1 MIRALSASWAPGTT
15 RNRFSFTALSM
26 IWRKLAGIERLRDCG
41 YGRQASPAA
50 PNTSAVYPPR
60 PAPKHERNESWSG
73 CVIFVAVDIG
83 GTFTDLIGFD
93 DETQTF
99 VQAKSLTTPAG
110 LTQGVINCL
119 KESGIDAGRIDELIH
134 GSTTAINT
142 LIERKGAKTALL
154 VTRGTRDVYL
164 IGRGNRPEAY
174 NLFFHRHQPLVPR
187 RLTHEAQERL
197 LASGDVDTPLKK
209 SRVAAA
215 CRALAAEGVEAVA
228 VCFLHSYI
236 NPEHER
242 IAGEMIRKAMPG
254 VYLSLSHEILRE
266 YREFERMSTTVVN
279 AYIGPKVGGY
289 VKSLKSSLGGIGF
302 KGDLSIMRSNGGVMT
317 PEVAT
322 ERPVAM
328 MESGPVGGIIAS
340 AQVGIALGFQNVI
353 SFDMGGTTAKASLI
367 RAGEPTLAPGYY
379 VGGYASGHPVMLPM
393 IDVVEVGAGGGSIA
407 WRDDIGALKVGPQSA
422 GADPGP
428 ICYRGGGAEPTIT
441 DANVVLGRLDPDN
454 FLGGTMKL
462 DADAARRGIKEKIA
476 DPLKL
481 DVIVA
486 AQAIVDIAVNKM
498 SLAVREVSVAK
509 GYDPRDF
516 ALVASGGAGPLHVC
530 AIARELYIPTVI
542 VPLFPSHFSALG
554 MLLADER
561 HDFPRTAFADLA
573 SVDFAKLVKVH
584 DEMVADAKA
593 SLRHARSAQH
603 QIHLDLRYMG
613 QEFTLQVPVTLDQL
627 KRGDR
632 KGIRTAFDELYELR
646 YAHHSPEEPV
656 EMVNIRLGAIG
667 KRPRLNFPRLASGG
681 TAAPASEHEAYFT
694 SAAKPLA
701 AKIYRRPDLSAGAEI
716 TGPALIQEHGTTTVL
731 FENDRCR
738 VAPSGELIITMGA
751 VR

>member
-1 MIRALSASWAPGTT
+1 M
-15 RNRFSFTALSM
+15 
-26 IWRKLAGIERLRDCG
+26 
-41 YGRQASPAA
+41 
-50 PNTSAVYPPR
+50 
-60 PAPKHERNESWSG
+60 
-73 CVIFVAVDIG
+73 IFVAVDIG

-93 DETQTF
+93 DEAQAF
-99 VQAKSLTTPAG
+99 VQAKSLTTPSE

-119 KESGIDAGRIDELIH
+119 RESGIDAGKIDELIH

-142 LIERKGAKTALL
+142 LIERKGAKTALV
-154 VTRGTRDVYL
+154 VTRGTRDVYI

-174 NLFFHRHQPLVPR
+174 NLFFHRHKPLVSR
-187 RLTHEAQERL
+187 RNTLEVAERL
-197 LASGDVDTPLKK
+197 LADGTVHEPLKK
-209 SRVAAA
+209 SSVAAA
-215 CRALAAEGVEAVA
+215 CKALKDEGVEAVA
-228 VCFLHSYI
+228 VCFLHAYA

-242 IAGEMIRKAMPG
+242 IAGAMIRKAMPD
-254 VYLSLSHEILRE
+254 VYLSLSHDILRE

-289 VKSLKSSLGGIGF
+289 VQNLKSSLGGIGF

-340 AQVGIALGFQNVI
+340 AQVGLALGFKNVI

-367 RAGEPTLAPGYY
+367 RDGEPTLAPGYY

-428 ICYRGGGAEPTIT
+428 ICYRGGGTEPTIT

-462 DADAARRGIKEKIA
+462 DADGARRGIKEKIA

-481 DVIVA
+481 DTIAA

-561 HDFPRTAFADLA
+561 HDFTRTVYSDLA
-573 SVDFAKLVKVH
+573 SVDFGKLVTVH
-584 DEMVADAKA
+584 NEMVAEAK
-593 SLRHARSAQH
+593 SGLRHGKDAQY
-603 QIHLDLRYMG
+603 QVNLDIRYVG
-613 QEFTLQVPVTLDQL
+613 QEFTLSVPIDLAQL

-632 KGIRTAFDELYELR
+632 TGIRTAFDALYEQR
-646 YAHHSPEEPV
+646 YAHHSPDEPV

-667 KRPRLNFPRLASGG
+667 KRPKLSFPSLGAAGAAHPAGERAVYLSSAKEAR
-681 TAAPASEHEAYFT
+681 TAKF
-694 SAAKPLA
+694 
-701 AKIYRRPDLSAGAEI
+701 YRREQLGAGAQI
-716 TGPALIQEHGTTTVL
+716 AGPALIQEHGTVTVL
-731 FENDRCR
+731 FENDTCK
-738 VAPSGELIITMGA
+738 VAASGEMIITIGA
-751 VR
+751 VG